1 MSSRGG
7 LGWERGSCKGRTDL
21 EGKAGRKGDESCK
34 LTRPLQPLTSKRAE
48 AQHRPTRILPQATSG
63 SALGI
68 LEVWK
73 LYGLLT
79 EGPADP
85 SPSQPIA
92 ELRGSKA
99 HGMPGGWIDC
109 GVTSASR
116 IWPIRPARYTGWWG
130 NGPPRVDPGAG
141 GGQGWEPASSWE
153 SSGGGC
159 TSRILNELDS
169 CLTGLAT
176 SVTCTLL
183 LSSSLPLSLYKTRR
197 CDRILYSVLYKP
209 TLLK

>member
-1 MSSRGG
+1 M
-7 LGWERGSCKGRTDL
+7 
-21 EGKAGRKGDESCK
+21 
-34 LTRPLQPLTSKRAE
+34 
-48 AQHRPTRILPQATSG
+48 
-63 SALGI
+63 
-68 LEVWK
+68 V
-73 LYGLLT
+73 
-79 EGPADP
+79 
-85 SPSQPIA
+85 SP
-92 ELRGSKA
+92 
-99 HGMPGGWIDC
+99 
-109 GVTSASR
+109 
-116 IWPIRPARYTGWWG
+116 
-130 NGPPRVDPGAG
+130 PPRAFGPSGPLGTLAGEVTVPPGVDPGAG